1 MTIINYQSIAD
12 GIFELLNSFGL
23 NVITFDKEG
32 NKVINPKEA
41 TRFAVSQPNLLVRID
56 EPSST
61 ISLSVSKAP
70 ENFVQK
76 EKVMLALKKFTKK
89 NRMYWDYKIFNKTI
103 TPKGELIDIAKN
115 LEKDMDVMEG
125 FGTMTG
131 SSKTSYQPLDH
142 VKIVVR
148 HKRPVD
154 EEVRGSRSRNIHSI
168 YLQRGEERF
177 KMAENNLSASRAMA
191 RHLYNGGEI
200 HDEIGEAI
208 VTMARDYRQLRE
220 FVRYVHGAK
229 LVNEANQEF
238 VDLALE
244 NIDEIRT
251 NFKRLAGSKSYV
263 TAVENIKDY
272 GSVEVL
278 QDDIDL
284 ESKFTETHFDDK
296 VANVLD
302 NLKTLASRKK
312 SFESVITK
320 AIQLETFDNLTSLL
334 KEHDGVVDFA
344 NPHAKL
350 GFQVS
355 QLGYSAKNDML
366 SNYLRDVG
374 NKITNGGSLSA
385 FDYRAIKSC
394 LISAGNGNGTATK
407 TAPADIGETYEQ
419 FLNQFDQ
426 I

>member
-1 MTIINYQSIAD
+1 MTIINFQSIAE

-23 NVITFDKEG
+23 NVVTFDKEG
-32 NKVINPKEA
+32 NKVVNPEEA
-41 TRFAVSQPNLLVRID
+41 TRFAVSEPNLLVRID
-56 EPSST
+56 QPSST
-61 ISLSVSKAP
+61 VSLSVSKNT
-70 ENFVQK
+70 ENYIQK
-76 EKVMLALKKFTKK
+76 EKVMLALKKFVK
-89 NRMYWDYKIFNKTI
+89 NNRLYWDYKIFNKTI

-115 LEKDMDVMEG
+115 SEKDMADVMEG

-131 SSKTSYQPLDH
+131 STKTSYQGLDN

-148 HKRPVD
+148 HKKPVN
-154 EEVRGSRSRNIHSI
+154 EEVRGARSRNIHSI
-168 YLQRGEERF
+168 FIQRGEERF

-200 HDEIGEAI
+200 HDEIGESI
-208 VTMARDYRQLRE
+208 INMAKDYRQLRE

-229 LVNEANQEF
+229 LVNETNQEF
-238 VDLALE
+238 VELALE

-251 NFKRLAGSKSYV
+251 NLKRLAGSTSYA

-344 NPHAKL
+344 TPHAKL
-350 GFQVS
+350 GYQVS

-385 FDYRAIKSC
+385 FDYRTIKSC
-394 LISAGNGNGTATK
+394 LVSAGSGRPTM

-426 I
+426 L